1 MQNNKLLSISIII
14 VGLCILLSST
24 WLGYSIQKSTNIQTQ
39 KIATDSNVMNISQV
53 ANYLGMTEEE
63 VQGIMKTEK
72 NILESTGSYTGTMFP
87 YFILND
93 KLYFYKEQIDEWL
106 KDVSIQRKEY
116 DTKIGYVF

>member
-1 MQNNKLLSISIII
+1 MQNNKLMPISIII

-63 VQGIMKTEK
+63 VQGIIETEK
-72 NILESTGSYTGTMFP
+72 NILESSGSYTGTMFP

-106 KDVSIQRKEY
+106 KDASIQHKEY
-116 DTKIGYVF
+116 DTKRGYVF